1 MAERCAMEVFPYLS
15 FVPDRKTVMR
25 RLGSQRASLPAELS
39 DNIDALLRQA
49 ESAFTVRAKAAVFP
63 LEHLDSAHVSVAGA
77 VVESAMLAR
86 LLEKSSAAYVMGAS
100 IPARDVEK
108 ISGAMRAGEGLK
120 AIVFDAYASEYVD
133 GVLDV
138 IIARKNEAL
147 RRTGQKLTKH
157 RFSPGYGD
165 LDISYQ
171 KVFYDLLDM
180 QTLDVTI
187 NENYLLSP
195 EKSVIAIAGVE

>member
-1 MAERCAMEVFPYLS
+1 MAERCAMEVFPYLP